1 MSTPGF
7 YIYWLGETLNF
18 NAVGLEQLGPIEG
31 SLEMFSKIGVEE
43 NRGFSLTK
51 REVPVA
57 DSHVVKTTIYFSA
70 KQDAQLT
77 LAPPR
82 VAAPSEFSIKS
93 GFPLSSVF
101 VGQQRISPRINV
113 FSAHVQDRHGHA
125 WADVN
130 ADGQT
135 DVYISRGG
143 VGGTLRKLPRELR
156 DTIRDEFLVSG
167 REPRLKD
174 VTAMAGF
181 EKKDCSGRHAEWVDV
196 DGDGRLELFVN
207 CQDRGVIQGRFP
219 KRFPKQLWRQDANG
233 RFNDKAMEIGL
244 GLPGHE
250 IIDFIWLD
258 ADTDGDLDLL
268 ASEDKGFFL
277 HRNDAGRFTP
287 EFLFRPD
294 FVRADVVGLRTRV
307 NNYWRFDG
315 KITAADFDGDGDLD
329 VFSSS
334 KRGNVI
340 LENQGGTFRSLNPA
354 DLGLPASSLNA
365 AWVDYDNDGAM
376 DLYSVPQG
384 LYKQTDGGHFQR
396 TDLLAVE
403 PRLYQA
409 AIIHWYDR
417 DNDGKRD
424 LLLALNE
431 NPTLWRWWQR
441 PFRTD
446 DDAHAWIFRS
456 WRNAAPDQH
465 WLQIEVA
472 GPSGNRQ
479 AIGASVSVTT
489 ARGAQHQTVGI
500 NESSFFSQGHYRLYF
515 GLGDATSAEKVAIR
529 WTDGNTLTLE
539 NVPGDQLLHV
549 TPNSGSVGTHN

>member
-1 MSTPGF
+1 
-7 YIYWLGETLNF
+7 
-18 NAVGLEQLGPIEG
+18 LEQLGPIEG
-31 SLEMFSKIGVEE
+31 SLEMFSKIGVVE
-43 NRGFSLTK
+43 NRGFSLSK
-51 REVPVA
+51 KELPVA
-57 DSHVVKTTIYFSA
+57 DSHVVKTTVYFSA
-70 KQDAQLT
+70 LQDAQLT

-82 VAAPSEFSIKS
+82 VAAPSEFAISP

-101 VGQQRISPRINV
+101 VGQQRISPIRNE
-113 FSAHVQDRHGHA
+113 FSAHLQDRHGHA

-130 ADGQT
+130 ADGQL

-156 DTIRDEFLVSG
+156 DTIRDEFLLSG
-167 REPRLKD
+167 GEPQLKD
-174 VTAMAGF
+174 VTAAVGL

-233 RFNDKAMEIGL
+233 LFIDVAMEIGL

-250 IIDFIWLD
+250 IVDFIWLD
-258 ADTDGDLDLL
+258 VDRDGDLDLL
-268 ASEDKGFFL
+268 ATEDKGFFL

-287 EFLFRPD
+287 DFLFRPD
-294 FVRADVVGLRTRV
+294 FVRADIVGLRTRV

-315 KITAADFDGDGDLD
+315 KLAAADFDSDGDLD

-340 LENQGGTFRSLNPA
+340 LENHEGTFRSLNPA
-354 DLGLPASSLNA
+354 DLGLPASSLNS

-384 LYKQTDGGHFQR
+384 LYKQTDSGHFRR

-431 NPTLWRWWQR
+431 NPSLWRWWQR
-441 PFRTD
+441 PFRSEG
-446 DDAHAWIFRS
+446 DANAWRFRS
-456 WRNAAPDQH
+456 WRNAVPDQH
-465 WLQIEVA
+465 WLQIDVE
-472 GPSGNRQ
+472 GLEGNRQ
-479 AIGASVSVTT
+479 AIGTSVSVTT
-489 ARGAQHQTVGI
+489 TQGIQQQVVGI
-500 NESSFFSQGHYRLYF
+500 NDSSFFSQGHYRLYF
-515 GLGDATSAEKVAIR
+515 GLGADASAEKVAIR
-529 WTDGNTLTLE
+529 WTDGNSLTLE
-539 NVPGDQLLHV
+539 NVPGNQLVRV
-549 TPNSGSVGTHN
+549 TPNSWSHDTQ